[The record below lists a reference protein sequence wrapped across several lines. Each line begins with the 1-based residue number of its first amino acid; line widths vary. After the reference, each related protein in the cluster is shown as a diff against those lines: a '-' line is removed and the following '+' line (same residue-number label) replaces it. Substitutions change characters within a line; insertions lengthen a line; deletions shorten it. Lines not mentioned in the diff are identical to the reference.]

1 MNIIQLLLDAISP
14 TLRKLIVDFIL
25 SLSKAAAKT
34 DNPLDDILVG
44 ILISVFVVPTKNGKS
59 K

>member
-1 MNIIQLLLDAISP
+1 MSIIQLLLAAISP

-44 ILISVFVVPTKNGKS
+44 ILISVFVVPTKNGK
-59 K
+59 

>member
-1 MNIIQLLLDAISP
+1 MNIFQLILEAISP
-14 TLRKLIVDFIL
+14 QLRKLIVDFIH

-44 ILISVFVVPTKNGKS
+44 ILISVFAVKDKKGKL

>member
-1 MNIIQLLLDAISP
+1 MTLIQLILKAISP
-14 TLRKLIVDFIL
+14 ELRKLIVDFIL

-44 ILISVFVVPTKNGKS
+44 ILITAFGISDKKEI

>member
-1 MNIIQLLLDAISP
+1 MNIIQLLLEAISP

-34 DNPLDDILVG
+34 SNPLDDIVVG
-44 ILISVFVVPTKNGKS
+44 ILISIFVVPTNKGKS

>member
-1 MNIIQLLLDAISP
+1 MSIIQLLLAAISP

-34 DNPLDDILVG
+34 DNPLDDIVVG
-44 ILISVFVVPTKNGKS
+44 MLITAFAIKDK
-59 K
+59 KDK